1 MMLVCDVVQALN
13 IIFLGDKSGKGTFFP
28 EGVLGRINSGEGFDE
43 LASGVE
49 NFPIW
54 PKKAPQVLLV
64 AAICLRAHMQYAADV
79 PAVSAVA

>member
-1 MMLVCDVVQALN
+1 MCFVQALN

-28 EGVLGRINSGEGFDE
+28 EGILGKIKTGEGFDE

-54 PKKAPQVLLV
+54 PKKAPQVRICAAGCILEFSTAFCMLFLLV
-64 AAICLRAHMQYAADV
+64 LGLRV
-79 PAVSAVA
+79 

>member
-1 MMLVCDVVQALN
+1 MASDLPVLFQALN

-28 EGVLGRINSGEGFDE
+28 EGVLGRIKTGEGFDQ

-54 PKKAPQVLLV
+54 PKKAPQVLSSPCCAFGTSERLY
-64 AAICLRAHMQYAADV
+64 AIFAFCL
-79 PAVSAVA
+79 